1 LWLNG
6 ACMLDN
12 ETKRRIDTARDILVG
27 KVPDP
32 KSQVEQITIALVYKF
47 MDDMDR
53 ESVEMGGKASFFTG
67 DYKRY
72 AWSKI
77 FDSRMGGHEM
87 LNLYAEAITRMS
99 QNPKL
104 PELFRNIFKNAYLP
118 YRDPETLKLFLKT
131 IDEFTYDHSERLG
144 DAFEYLL
151 SVLGSQGDA
160 GQFRTPRHII
170 DFIVQIVNPQK
181 HETVLDPACGTAGF
195 LISSYKHVIKE
206 NTKKHPGDLLT
217 TDERK
222 TLLANFK
229 GYDISPDMVRL
240 SLVNLYL
247 HGFVQPQIIEY
258 DTLTSEERWN
268 EYADVILAN
277 PPFMTPKGGIKP
289 HKRFS
294 VQSNRSEVLFVDY
307 IAEHLT
313 PTGRAAVI
321 VPEGIIFQSA
331 NAYKQLRK
339 ILVEN
344 HLYAVVSL
352 PAGVFNPYSGVKTS
366 ILLMDKQLAKKTD
379 SILFVKIENDG
390 FDLGAQRREI
400 DNNDLPDALN
410 VLKDYIA
417 AVRNNKLKTF
427 VAKEKPCGA
436 LLVKKEKLAENGEYN
451 LTGDRYRITET
462 RRHQKWPMVKLGEV
476 CEILNGSTPLKSK
489 KEFWSEGTIPWFTI
503 EDIRE
508 QGRIITYT
516 KQKINAKA
524 LNETNVKLLPKNTVL
539 ICCTASVGEYAL
551 AKIEVTTNQQFNG
564 LVIKDSYKEKIIPEF
579 LFNISVKFKQEL
591 YRLAGET
598 AFKFVSVKNVSSIL
612 IPLPPLEVQREIVAE
627 IEGYQKLIDGCRQV
641 VDAWKPDIQG
651 YLDEELKQYLAE
663 YPEQSE
669 ELKDGWKM
677 VKLGEVCEV
686 ISGQSPESE
695 YYNDRGEGTPFYQ
708 GKTEFTDK
716 YIGAPT
722 TWTTKETKI
731 AEKDDILMSVR
742 APVGPV
748 NIATQRICIGRGLAA
763 IRVTKKILM
772 PYLFF
777 LLKIK
782 EKDIKGNGGAVFDS
796 ISRKDIESIPIPL
809 PPLSVQERIVAKIE
823 AERKVIEGCREL
835 IKTYEEKIKRVIDKV
850 WEG

>member
-1 LWLNG
+1 
-6 ACMLDN
+6 MLDN